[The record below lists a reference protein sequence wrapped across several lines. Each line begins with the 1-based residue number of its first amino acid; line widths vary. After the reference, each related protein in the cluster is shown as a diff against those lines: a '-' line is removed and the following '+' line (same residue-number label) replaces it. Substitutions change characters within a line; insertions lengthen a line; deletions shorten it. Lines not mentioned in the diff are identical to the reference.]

1 MDADSGVLC
10 WVKGEKKNSLLF
22 VQMLRKL
29 ADEVYPDAKVIHVV
43 LDNYRIHSSQISR
56 EAVKELGG
64 RVVLHFLPPY
74 SPDENKIERVWLDLH
89 ANVTRNHR
97 CEEMEHLI
105 REVVAYLVSRN
116 RRKKIEFQQ
125 SKKAA

>member
-1 MDADSGVLC
+1 
-10 WVKGEKKNSLLF
+10 VKGEKKNSLLF